1 VKIVNFILLF
11 LLIALSLD
19 AQQASVKADK
29 YRIKIGEQ
37 VELKLNATAGP
48 EQDLIWPPIPDTLG
62 QWFDVVKKDTID
74 TVRSG
79 GRSNFTQ
86 SVWITSFDSGM
97 HNLPV
102 FDFQFITAQGDTES
116 VLSDM
121 LSIDIYPVAV
131 DTTKSIKD
139 IRGIEDVPFDY
150 TDIIIYSVL
159 GALVALAA
167 VYAFYR
173 WRKNRK
179 VVAEPLA
186 EKPNTPAWQRALEE
200 LERIEK
206 EGAWKSGNDKRYHS
220 AIADS
225 LRAYIEE
232 QLGLPALEST
242 SDETLSMLRKSALS
256 AEALEAA
263 RNVFMLADLVKFA
276 KEKPLPA
283 EHERSMQLARLFVN
297 STKPVDL
304 SKAEEKEAGA

>member
-1 VKIVNFILLF
+1 MKIVSFILLCMLF
-11 LLIALSLD
+11 ALSAD

-48 EQDLIWPPIPDTLG
+48 EQDLIWPSIADTLG

-74 TVRSG
+74 TLRSG

-159 GALVALAA
+159 GALVALAT

-173 WRKNRK
+173 WRKKRK
-179 VVAEPLA
+179 VVAKPLV
-186 EKPNTPAWQRALEE
+186 EKPKTPAWQRALEQ
-200 LERIEK
+200 LEHIEK
-206 EGAWKSGNDKRYHS
+206 DGAWKSGNDKRYHS
-220 AIADS
+220 AIADT

-263 RNVFMLADLVKFA
+263 RNVFVLADLVKFA

-283 EHERSMQLARLFVN
+283 EHERSMQLARSFVHN
-297 STKPVDL
+297 TKPVDL

>member
-1 VKIVNFILLF
+1 MKIVNFILLF

-48 EQDLIWPPIPDTLG
+48 EQDLIWPSIPDTLG

-121 LSIDIYPVAV
+121 LSIDIYPVSV

-179 VVAEPLA
+179 VVAEPLV
-186 EKPNTPAWQRALEE
+186 EKPKTPAWQRALEE

-263 RNVFMLADLVKFA
+263 RNVFVLADLVKFA

-283 EHERSMQLARLFVN
+283 EHERSMQLARSFVYN
-297 STKPVDL
+297 TKPVDL

>member
-1 VKIVNFILLF
+1 MKIVNFILLF

-186 EKPNTPAWQRALEE
+186 EKPKTPAWQRALEE

-232 QLGLPALEST
+232 HLGLPALEST

-256 AEALEAA
+256 AESLEAA
-263 RNVFMLADLVKFA
+263 RNVFVLADLVKFA

>member
-1 VKIVNFILLF
+1 MRNILFSAF
-11 LLIALSLD
+11 LLLISFAIN

-48 EQDLIWPPIPDTLG
+48 EQDLIWPPIADTLG
-62 QWFDVVKKDTID
+62 QWFDVVRKDTID
-74 TVRSG
+74 TVRNA
-79 GRSNFTQ
+79 GRTNFTQ

-173 WRKNRK
+173 WRKKRK
-179 VVAEPLA
+179 VVAAPIA
-186 EKPNTPAWQRALEE
+186 EKPKTPAWQRALEE

-220 AIADS
+220 AIADT

-232 QLGLPALEST
+232 QLQLPALEST
-242 SDETLSMLRKSALS
+242 SDETLSMLRKSAIS
-256 AEALEAA
+256 VDSLEAA
-263 RNVFMLADLVKFA
+263 RNVFVLADLVKFA

-283 EHERSMQLARLFVN
+283 EHERSMQLARSFVH
-297 STKPVDL
+297 STKPGDL
-304 SKAEEKEAGA
+304 SKESEKEAGA

>member
-1 VKIVNFILLF
+1 MKIVNFILLF

-186 EKPNTPAWQRALEE
+186 EKPKTPAWQRALEE

>member
-1 VKIVNFILLF
+1 MRNALLF
-11 LLIALSLD
+11 ALVLLVSFSLN

-48 EQDLIWPPIPDTLG
+48 EQDLIWPPIADTLG
-62 QWFDVVKKDTID
+62 QWFDVLRKDTID
-74 TVRSG
+74 TVRNA
-79 GRSNFTQ
+79 GRTNFTQ

-150 TDIIIYSVL
+150 TDIIIYSIL
-159 GALVALAA
+159 GALAALLIAYG
-167 VYAFYR
+167 VYR
-173 WRKNRK
+173 WRKSKNK
-179 VVAEPLA
+179 QLAAEP
-186 EKPNTPAWQRALEE
+186 EKPKTPAWQRALEE

-220 AIADS
+220 AIADT

-232 QLGLPALEST
+232 QLSLPALEST
-242 SDETLSMLRKSALS
+242 SDETLSMLRKSVIS
-256 AEALEAA
+256 VDSLEAA
-263 RNVFMLADLVKFA
+263 RNVFVLADLVKFA

-283 EHERSMQLARLFVN
+283 EHERSMQFARSFVLQ
-297 STKPVDL
+297 TKPGDL
-304 SKAEEKEAGA
+304 PNQPEKEATS

>member
-1 VKIVNFILLF
+1 MRNILFSAF
-11 LLIALSLD
+11 LLLVSFTLH

-29 YRIKIGEQ
+29 YRIKLGEQ
-37 VELKLNATAGP
+37 IELKLNATAGP
-48 EQDLIWPPIPDTLG
+48 EQDLIWPPIADTLG
-62 QWFDVVKKDTID
+62 QWFDVLRKDTID
-74 TVRSG
+74 TVRNA
-79 GRSNFTQ
+79 GRTNFTQ

-150 TDIIIYSVL
+150 TDLIIYSVL

-173 WRKNRK
+173 WRKKRK
-179 VVAEPLA
+179 VVAAPIV
-186 EKPNTPAWQRALEE
+186 EKPKTPAWQRALEE

-220 AIADS
+220 AIADT

-232 QLGLPALEST
+232 QLQLPALEST
-242 SDETLSMLRKSALS
+242 SDETLSMLRKSAIS
-256 AEALEAA
+256 VGSLEAA
-263 RNVFMLADLVKFA
+263 RNVFVLADLVKFA

-283 EHERSMQLARLFVN
+283 EHERSMQFARSFVLQ
-297 STKPVDL
+297 TKPGDL
-304 SKAEEKEAGA
+304 PNQPEKEATS

>member
-186 EKPNTPAWQRALEE
+186 EKPKTPAWQRALEE

>member
-1 VKIVNFILLF
+1 MRNALLF
-11 LLIALSLD
+11 AVVLLVSFSLN

-37 VELKLNATAGP
+37 IELKLNATAGP
-48 EQDLIWPPIPDTLG
+48 EQELIWPPIADTLG
-62 QWFDVVKKDTID
+62 QWFDVVRKDTID
-74 TVRSG
+74 TVRNA
-79 GRSNFTQ
+79 GRTNFAQ
-86 SVWITSFDSGM
+86 SIWITSFDSGM

-150 TDIIIYSVL
+150 TDLIIYTIL
-159 GALVALAA
+159 GAIAALLIAYG
-167 VYAFYR
+167 VYR
-173 WRKNRK
+173 WRK
-179 VVAEPLA
+179 
-186 EKPNTPAWQRALEE
+186 E

-206 EGAWKSGNDKRYHS
+206 EGAWKTGNDKRYHS
-220 AIADS
+220 AIADT

-232 QLGLPALEST
+232 QLKLPALEST
-242 SDETLSMLRKSALS
+242 SDETLSMLRKSAVS
-256 AEALEAA
+256 SDSLEAA
-263 RNVFMLADLVKFA
+263 RNVFVLADLVKFA

-283 EHERSMQLARLFVN
+283 EHERSMQLARSFVMQ
-297 STKPVDL
+297 TKPGDL
-304 SKAEEKEAGA
+304 PNLPEKEAAS